1 VLASLIAS
9 LFVLNA
15 YAADPL
21 PAAATQNPA
30 MDTSKQRESALGKGL
45 GIATDKINAV
55 GQSSSEAGAPNNR
68 AIPTDGS
75 VKSDSGSVTAIGIVG
90 GNANNKA
97 TEGGKATM
105 DIGANSNVSAGKDV
119 TAIGIVG
126 GNASNTAGKG
136 STAIMGIGKNDGA
149 AAGGNITA
157 IGIVGKDAINTAD
170 KGGIAKMAIGQN
182 SNVMAGKDITAIG
195 IVGGS
200 ATNDATGEGS
210 EASMRIGANG
220 R

>member
-1 VLASLIAS
+1 
-9 LFVLNA
+9 
-15 YAADPL
+15 
-21 PAAATQNPA
+21 
-30 MDTSKQRESALGKGL
+30 
-45 GIATDKINAV
+45 
-55 GQSSSEAGAPNNR
+55 
-68 AIPTDGS
+68 
-75 VKSDSGSVTAIGIVG
+75 
-90 GNANNKA
+90 
-97 TEGGKATM
+97 
-105 DIGANSNVSAGKDV
+105 
-119 TAIGIVG
+119 
-126 GNASNTAGKG
+126 
-136 STAIMGIGKNDGA
+136 MGIGKNDGA